1 MFKRALEILLAVF
14 FTLSV
19 PTIIFAQEQGSASIG
34 KESSLLGLMLRLI
47 LSLVLI
53 VGLIYGVLY
62 VLKRSMHHTKTSLG
76 KNIEVLERSFISP
89 KKGIF
94 VVKVQSKVL
103 VLGVT
108 ETNINCLTEL
118 GGIPEDKT
126 NPSLDKVV
134 KKKKNF
140 LDFLQEAKSKI
151 SLPFMRN
158 KDAMECN

>member
-1 MFKRALEILLAVF
+1 MVNRAFRILL
-14 FTLSV
+14 LSLF
-19 PTIIFAQEQGSASIG
+19 IFSFSPLLAWGNEVAGLQKEGSVVG
-34 KESSLLGLMLRLI
+34 LLLRLI

-53 VGLIYGVLY
+53 VGLIYGSLY
-62 VLKRSMHHTKTSLG
+62 LLKRTQGKKSSLG

-94 VVKVQSKVL
+94 VVKVLSKVL

-108 ETNINCLTEL
+108 ESSINCLAEL
-118 GGIPEDKT
+118 NELPPDKT
-126 NPSLDKVV
+126 NPDLNPMSQ
-134 KKKKNF
+134 KKKSF

-158 KDAMECN
+158 KDAVECH